1 MLFFADVYSL
11 KEDFCYKYFVEEE
24 PLGIFFSLVTCFA
37 LKTGFVWFLLITDL
51 SLMAFSLPLSLK
63 VTLVKKQWNNSRQ
76 TKILNQAKQ
85 KKLRMT

>member
-37 LKTGFVWFLLITDL
+37 LKTGVVWFLLITDL

>member
-51 SLMAFSLPLSLK
+51 SLMAFRLPLSLK
-63 VTLVKKQWNNSRQ
+63 VTLVKKNNE
-76 TKILNQAKQ
+76 TTADKQ
-85 KKLRMT
+85 KSSTKPNKRN